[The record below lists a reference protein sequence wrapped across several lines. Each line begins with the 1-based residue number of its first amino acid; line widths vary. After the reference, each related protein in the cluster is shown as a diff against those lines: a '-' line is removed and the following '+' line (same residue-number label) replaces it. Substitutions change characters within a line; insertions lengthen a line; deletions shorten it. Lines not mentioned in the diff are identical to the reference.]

1 MEAKERAKDRRA
13 GRPERRKS
21 TREMAICN
29 VKFALVMSG
38 ILTAVA
44 LAIAAILAA
53 ALDIS
58 LVSMGPVLAI
68 VGLMTVYATALG
80 FVALKHV

>member
-29 VKFALVMSG
+29 VKFA
-38 ILTAVA
+38 
-44 LAIAAILAA
+44 
-53 ALDIS
+53 
-58 LVSMGPVLAI
+58 VSMGPVLAI